1 MIQINLLPPEYRK
14 TESTPI
20 ARFITIVIG
29 AVLVTSGLVTYGYI
43 HYSELNGIR
52 EVRASVEAEFANKT
66 AQAKI
71 STNLETEINAFETR
85 RRAIQQVAG
94 ARILQSRKLDEFL
107 DVIHNGGDHSAYF
120 VWLRNLSVAP
130 PRRTRRGD
138 AASGGNWGFSG
149 FAETTEFSRVTNLR
163 DSLRKDEFYEDF
175 ASISLPNFK
184 AELWDDGLEPS
195 SAGSF
200 NYSMSL
206 KPLGWRRA
214 KPKAAAKPKK
224 KRRRG
229 NRKN

>member
-20 ARFITIVIG
+20 ARFLTIVVG
-29 AVLVTSGLVTYGYI
+29 AILVTSGLVSYGYI
-43 HYSELNGIR
+43 HYSKLNGIR
-52 EVRASVEAEFANKT
+52 EVRASVEEEFANKT

-71 STNLETEINAFETR
+71 SKNLENEINAFETR

-94 ARILQSRKLDEFL
+94 SRILQSRKLDEFL
-107 DVIHNGGDHSAYF
+107 DVIHNGGDRTAYY
-120 VWLRNLSVAP
+120 VWLRNLAVSP
-130 PRRTRRGD
+130 PRRTRRGQS
-138 AASGGNWGFSG
+138 ATGGTWSFSG
-149 FAETTEFSRVTNLR
+149 YAETTEFSRVTNLR

-175 ASISLPNFK
+175 ASISLPIFK
-184 AELWDDGLEPS
+184 AELWDDGLEPT

-214 KPKAAAKPKK
+214 TPKAASA
-224 KRRRG
+224 RRG
-229 NRKN
+229 RK